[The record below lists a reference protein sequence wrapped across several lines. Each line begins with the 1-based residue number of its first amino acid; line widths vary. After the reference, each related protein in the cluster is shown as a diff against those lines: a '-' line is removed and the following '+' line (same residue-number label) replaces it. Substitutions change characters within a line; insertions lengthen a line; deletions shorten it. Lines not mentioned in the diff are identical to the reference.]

1 VLELDSGHS
10 EEEKSI
16 AAKTLHEQ
24 AKIDLIGKIIRSKG
38 DLRNKSK
45 PTPSHFASA
54 TYRHKS
60 SMMTEVIDK
69 NNNLHTTQSEIE
81 NAHVDMWKDVFRNRN
96 TSSEAR
102 DKVFSALDRT
112 LPSEAKKKLGELSDN
127 SPQTFCTIQDVVD
140 SISSV
145 KMNKSPGIDGLP
157 GDFYLALLPFHDSLI
172 ARLLHATFIES
183 YKSGILPTSM
193 RKSCIRLLYKKD
205 SEVDKRYPQ
214 NYRPIALLSCDYK
227 ILSRFLSS
235 TLNPLLHHIL
245 DPTQF
250 CQAGKDIG
258 ELIITLDSV
267 IDHLKKNISK
277 ANSF

>member
-1 VLELDSGHS
+1 MRTV
-10 EEEKSI
+10 

-45 PTPSHFASA
+45 PTPSHFAAA

-60 SMMTEVIDK
+60 PMMTKAVDK
-69 NNNLHTTQSEIE
+69 NNVLHTTQSEIE

-96 TSSEAR
+96 TSPEAR

-112 LPSEAKKKLGELSDN
+112 LPSESKKKLGELSDN

-157 GDFYLALLPFHDSLI
+157 GDFYLALLPFHDNLI
-172 ARLLHATFIES
+172 ARLLHAVFIES
-183 YKSGILPTSM
+183 
-193 RKSCIRLLYKKD
+193 
-205 SEVDKRYPQ
+205 
-214 NYRPIALLSCDYK
+214 
-227 ILSRFLSS
+227 
-235 TLNPLLHHIL
+235 
-245 DPTQF
+245 
-250 CQAGKDIG
+250 
-258 ELIITLDSV
+258 
-267 IDHLKKNISK
+267 
-277 ANSF
+277 